1 VHRTAQIECVRVD
14 QHLQIGVKVKEIL
27 RTNGLHK
34 LHSRKLRSFAEV
46 AFQ

>member
-1 VHRTAQIECVRVD
+1 MADQFYRAQVD
-14 QHLQIGVKVKEIL
+14 QHLQIGVRAMEIL
-27 RTNGLHK
+27 RTNGLDK